1 MGRKRGPGLPGLAR
15 TSIWYQAR
23 QVTSRHVS
31 PQSGWY
37 GGGGGKGGG
46 PPGRDGD
53 WRCTSC
59 GANVFASKTACF
71 KCGTPKGGGAIPKVV
86 GGSVYDPDRKARGG
100 TGRRA
105 NNDDDEAGF
114 GDFSKLYE
122 RRDRDRSRSPDR
134 RRRRSRSPERRK
146 DRSRSPDRRDRR

>member
-1 MGRKRGPGLPGLAR
+1 
-15 TSIWYQAR
+15 
-23 QVTSRHVS
+23 
-31 PQSGWY
+31 
-37 GGGGGKGGG
+37 
-46 PPGRDGD
+46 
-53 WRCTSC
+53 
-59 GANVFASKTACF
+59 VFASKTACF

-146 DRSRSPDRRDRR
+146 DRSRSPDRRDRRWATELALGMRSGVD